1 MAKCVWTDHGTSL
14 LLEALQS
21 RESLWNIKA
30 ASYRNRNVK
39 QREYTEL
46 KDILHE
52 EIPEVDLAAIKGQ

>member
-1 MAKCVWTDHGTSL
+1 MDKFVWTDHATSL

-21 RESLWNIKA
+21 RESLWNTKA

-39 QREYTEL
+39 QRENTDL

-52 EIPEVDLAAIKGQ
+52 EIPEVDLAAIKDQ